1 MIIDKCHDDDKKV
14 IVDNLVAYNISK
26 VPAEQDDFFIDISKK
41 VVDNNEIVAG
51 IIAKIYCWNIIHVDV
66 LWVSTEYRGKKLG
79 SALLDA
85 IEREARKHNAHLIHL
100 DTFDF
105 QAKAF
110 YEKKG
115 YEVFGV
121 LEDCPAKHCRYYLK
135 KSI

>member
-1 MIIDKCHDDDKKV
+1 MSF
-14 IVDNLVAYNISK
+14 NLRRFSVYWKSVQLNI
-26 VPAEQDDFFIDISKK
+26 
-41 VVDNNEIVAG
+41 AG
-51 IIAKIYCWNIIHVDV
+51 
-66 LWVSTEYRGKKLG
+66 YRGKKLG

-85 IEREARKHNAHLIHL
+85 IENEARKHNVHLIHL

-105 QAKAF
+105 QAKEF

-135 KSI
+135 RVL